1 VPTTT
6 TENASSQASAAVLSS
21 LSQYILPCPMGLELA
36 MENAVKSA
44 FGRADFGSNCTRK
57 IVSIKRLFSPLD
69 EYDPMNLRDKLVQ
82 QVIRQE
88 EKAKAKAKAQRKS
101 DHSEQGSSRSSSDN
115 GAIGSIIAGTLNDG
129 CNTNIGQY
137 RDDVV
142 VSKPGATELTLMLL
156 QTNAPVQL
164 VSSIRCIG
172 PILALVTKKE
182 KVLHEG
188 STSSSMMS
196 GDEVSCRIQ
205 SFAREEEGSILVGF
219 QRALS
224 LWSRHAR
231 LWSKSFGVEATVDSL
246 DDKVLGLAAL
256 SFRAS
261 CIRNSKKKNDKY
273 KSPDLLGAIGS
284 IVPVDKLKGRPL
296 MSAGDEECHQTT
308 VSMSSTASSSCRD
321 WKVAL
326 KGYDFE
332 VVAFI
337 MDSNIA
343 IGVSL
348 LPHQKLKASDY
359 SKGRLP
365 SDIAPPIVGNGG
377 GQLIRLRAST
387 AAILVDIANPQ
398 PGDVMIDACAG
409 LGTIPVEAGLD
420 GRGIVAIG
428 GEIVSDLS
436 HITRDYMLQARRLGQ
451 TICGSSSMIQW
462 DATLLCV
469 RESCVDIFICD
480 LPFGQK
486 CMSANKLNMFLP
498 LLVSEMARVLRPG
511 GKAVLLGGSFDKTVE
526 AISSAGPDVFK
537 PCHSIFPVNIGGLSA
552 WVIEVERSHGKI
564 KLRMNHREKV
574 RRMTVRRAT
583 DAKERHRG
591 TSDQKSGCTVKKK
604 KRLQA

>member
-1 VPTTT
+1 
-6 TENASSQASAAVLSS
+6 
-21 LSQYILPCPMGLELA
+21 MGLELA

-44 FGRADFGSNCTRK
+44 FARADFGSSDCTKK

-69 EYDPMNLRDKLVQ
+69 EYNPMDLRDKFVQ
-82 QVIRQE
+82 QVFRQE
-88 EKAKAKAKAQRKS
+88 EKAKAKAKAKARSQQKS
-101 DHSEQGSSRSSSDN
+101 EHSEQGSSRSPSSS
-115 GAIGSIIAGTLNDG
+115 AVVGSIIAGTLNDG

-156 QTNAPVQL
+156 QTNAPVQV

-182 KVLHEG
+182 KALHQG
-188 STSSSMMS
+188 STSSSMMN

-205 SFAREEEGSILVGF
+205 SFAREEEGSIVDGF

-224 LWSRHAR
+224 LWSRHAK

-284 IVPVDKLKGRPL
+284 IVPIDNLKGRPL
-296 MSAGDEECHQTT
+296 MSASDNKECHQNT
-308 VSMSSTASSSCRD
+308 VSMSSAAASSCRD

-343 IGVSL
+343 FGVSL

-436 HITRDYMLQARRLGQ
+436 HITREYMLQARRLGQ
-451 TICGSSSMIQW
+451 TICGASSMIQW

-511 GKAVLLGGSFDKTVE
+511 GKAVLLGGLFDKTVE

-537 PCHSIFPVNIGGLSA
+537 PCRSIFPVNIGGLSA

-574 RRMTVRRAT
+574 RRMAVRRTT

-591 TSDQKSGCTVKKK
+591 ISDQNSGCTTVKKK